1 MYKFLLRPRWIATH
15 LLVITLIVV
24 MVNLAN
30 WQLDRH
36 HQRKDFN
43 ATLVQRFHAPVRPLD
58 ELLQSGEP
66 ADIEWMP
73 TAVTGT
79 YLRGEDISLVN
90 VSQNGAAGYDAITP
104 LLLSNG
110 TVVLVN
116 RGFLPLVAD
125 FPSAPSGEVSI
136 LGRIRETSERRT
148 GAVSDP
154 ATGELAEV
162 QRIDIDR
169 LQQQIDGVLVPVYM
183 QLLKSTPA
191 ESASLSTIVDPE
203 FGNGPHLSYTVQ
215 WSVFALC
222 AAAGW
227 VALVRRELLKTRKPS
242 L

>member
-43 ATLVQRFHAPVRPLD
+43 ATLVQRFDAPVRQLD

-79 YLRGEDISLVN
+79 YLHGEDISLVN

-136 LGRIRETSERRT
+136 LGRIRATSQRRT

-162 QRIDIDR
+162 QRIDIVR
-169 LQQQIDGVLVPVYM
+169 LQQQIDGELVPVYV
-183 QLLKSTPA
+183 QLLKSTPSEA
-191 ESASLSTIVDPE
+191 PSLSTIVDPE

-215 WSVFALC
+215 WLVFALC

-227 VALVRRELLKTRKPS
+227 VALVRREVTKQKAA
-242 L
+242 

>member
-1 MYKFLLRPRWIATH
+1 M
-15 LLVITLIVV
+15 LVITLIVV
-24 MVNLAN
+24 MVNLAS

-36 HQRKDFN
+36 QQRKDFN
-43 ATLVQRFHAPVRPLD
+43 ATLVQRFEAPIQPLED
-58 ELLQSGEP
+58 LLLGAEP

-116 RGFLPLVAD
+116 RGFLPLVAE

-136 LGRIRETSERRT
+136 LGRIRATSERRT

-169 LQQQIDGVLVPVYM
+169 LQQQIDGELVPVYV
-183 QLLKSTPA
+183 QLLKSTPS

-215 WSVFALC
+215 WFVFALC